1 MNTNRFLTKYSR
13 LLAGL
18 SLLLLSSQCRQ
29 DQGKIH
35 TKLRSYL
42 DSIRVI
48 DTHEHQRNPVAYGAA
63 QHNLFVNLSS
73 SYLNSD
79 IVSAGSEPI
88 DLTAVQNESIDTLWT
103 RYSPYLQFTEN
114 TSYYNQLIRGYQRLY
129 EFEDRKFTKDNV
141 ISLNKQIEQ
150 NYQDYEAWF
159 DRAFVKAGFEMMI
172 VDKYWNPYEPVRKT
186 E

>member
-1 MNTNRFLTKYSR
+1 M
-13 LLAGL
+13 
-18 SLLLLSSQCRQ
+18 
-29 DQGKIH
+29 
-35 TKLRSYL
+35 
-42 DSIRVI
+42 
-48 DTHEHQRNPVAYGAA
+48 
-63 QHNLFVNLSS
+63 
-73 SYLNSD
+73 NSD